1 MKNINMSCVVF
12 VSLTFSSIASAGF
25 LDSINQAAE
34 TVQDTTETVKN
45 INNTV
50 ENQPAVAVP
59 AKTEAAAEAVKT
71 EAAAVPAK
79 TEAAAE
85 AVKTEAAAV
94 PAKTEAAAEAV
105 ETEAAA
111 VPAETEAAA
120 VPAKTSLTDTL
131 MKQLGVTSE
140 QAQGG
145 SGALFE
151 AAKNNMS
158 DSDFGQ
164 LSQAVPGMDGMLAAA
179 PKSESDS
186 ATGSLLS
193 GIASASG
200 NSKLTD
206 ATSLVD
212 AFQQLDL
219 SGDMVGKFT
228 PVIIDYVKKNGSEHL
243 GTLLQSALT
252 GM

>member
-1 MKNINMSCVVF
+1 MMKNINMCCAVF
-12 VSLTFSSIASAGF
+12 VSLAFSSIASAGF

-50 ENQPAVAVP
+50 DNQPAVAVP

-71 EAAAVPAK
+71 EAVAVPAK

-85 AVKTEAAAV
+85 AVKTEAVAV
-94 PAKTEAAAEAV
+94 PAKTEVAAEAV
-105 ETEAAA
+105 NTGA
-111 VPAETEAAA
+111 VAET
-120 VPAKTSLTDTL
+120 AKTGLTDTL

-206 ATSLVD
+206 ATSLVN

-228 PVIIDYVKKNGSEHL
+228 PVIVDYVKKNGSEHL

-252 GM
+252 GS

>member
-12 VSLTFSSIASAGF
+12 VSLAFSSIASAGF

-71 EAAAVPAK
+71 EAVAVPAK
-79 TEAAAE
+79 TEVAAE
-85 AVKTEAAAV
+85 AVNTGAV
-94 PAKTEAAAEAV
+94 AETAKTG
-105 ETEAAA
+105 
-111 VPAETEAAA
+111 
-120 VPAKTSLTDTL
+120 LTDTL

-151 AAKNNMS
+151 VAKNNMS

-164 LSQAVPGMDGMLAAA
+164 LSQAVPGMDGILAAA
-179 PKSESDS
+179 PKSEADS

-206 ATSLVD
+206 ATSLVN

-252 GM
+252 GS

>member
-1 MKNINMSCVVF
+1 MMKNINMSCVVF

-71 EAAAVPAK
+71 ES
-79 TEAAAE
+79 
-85 AVKTEAAAV
+85 AAV

>member
-1 MKNINMSCVVF
+1 MENIKMVGVVL
-12 VSLTFSSIASAGF
+12 VALAFSGVASAGF
-25 LDSINQAAE
+25 LDSLNQAAD
-34 TVQDTTETVKN
+34 TVQGTTEKVN
-45 INNTV
+45 STV
-50 ENQPAVAVP
+50 ESGAAVAVP

-71 EAAAVPAK
+71 EAVAVPVPAK

-85 AVKTEAAAV
+85 AVKTEAVAV
-94 PAKTEAAAEAV
+94 PAKTEAAAETV
-105 ETEAAA
+105 
-111 VPAETEAAA
+111 
-120 VPAKTSLTDTL
+120 KTGLTDTL

-151 AAKNNMS
+151 VAKNNMS

-164 LSQAVPGMDGMLAAA
+164 LSQAVPGMDGILAAA

-193 GIASASG
+193 GIAAASG
-200 NSKLTD
+200 NNTLTD
-206 ATSLVD
+206 ATSLVN

-219 SGDMVGKFT
+219 SGDMVGQFT
-228 PVIIDYVKKNGSEHL
+228 PVIIDYVKQSGGEQLANI
-243 GTLLQSALT
+243 LQAALT
-252 GM
+252 GS